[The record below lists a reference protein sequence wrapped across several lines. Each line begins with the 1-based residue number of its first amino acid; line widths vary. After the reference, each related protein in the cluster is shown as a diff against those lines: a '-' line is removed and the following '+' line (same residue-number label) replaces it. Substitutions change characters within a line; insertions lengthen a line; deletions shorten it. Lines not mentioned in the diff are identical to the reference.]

1 MNSVVDRRRP
11 GAVAFTL
18 YRDRAI
24 AIHLPLSFFSPAAR

>member
-11 GAVAFTL
+11 GAMAFTL

-24 AIHLPLSFFSPAAR
+24 AIHLPLFFFSPAAR